1 MYLLS
6 DTLGKSPE
14 IKIIDHFLLHEDFA
28 YTKSEIAK
36 YAGIT
41 RATVYEK
48 LPSLLEKEI
57 LIETKKIGNII
68 LYKLNLENP
77 TVKKL
82 RNLNFQIAKAMA
94 ERVEMRKG
102 KTVKSPTKV
111 SA

>member
-14 IKIIDHFLLHEDFA
+14 IKILDHFLLHEDFA

-36 YAGIT
+36 HAGIS

-48 LPSLLEKEI
+48 LPSLLEKGI
-57 LIETKKIGNII
+57 LVETKKIGKII
-68 LYKLNLENP
+68 LYKLNIDNL

-82 RNLNFQIAKAMA
+82 RNLNFQIAKAIA
-94 ERVEMRKG
+94 RERK
-102 KTVKSPTKV
+102 
-111 SA
+111 

>member
-14 IKIIDHFLLHEDFA
+14 IKILDHFLLHEDFA

-36 YAGIT
+36 HAAIS

-48 LPSLLEKEI
+48 LPSLLEKGI
-57 LIETKKIGNII
+57 LVETKKIGKII
-68 LYKLNLENP
+68 LYKLNLDNP

-82 RNLNFQIAKAMA
+82 RNLNFQIAKAITR
-94 ERVEMRKG
+94 ERK
-102 KTVKSPTKV
+102 
-111 SA
+111 

>member
-14 IKIIDHFLLHEDFA
+14 IKILDHFLLHEDFA
-28 YTKSEIAK
+28 YTKSEIAE
-36 YAGIT
+36 YAVVS

-57 LIETKKIGNII
+57 LIETKKIGKIT

-82 RNLNFQIAKAMA
+82 RSLNFQIAKAMA
-94 ERVEMRKG
+94 ERAKMRKE
-102 KTVKSPTKV
+102 KAVKSARTV

>member
-14 IKIIDHFLLHEDFA
+14 IKILDHFLLHEDFA

-36 YAGIT
+36 HAGIS

-48 LPSLLEKEI
+48 LPSLLEKRI
-57 LIETKKIGNII
+57 LIETKKIGKIT
-68 LYKLNLENP
+68 LYKLNLDNP

-82 RNLNFQIAKAMA
+82 RSLNFQIAKAMV
-94 ERVEMRKG
+94 EKVEMKKG